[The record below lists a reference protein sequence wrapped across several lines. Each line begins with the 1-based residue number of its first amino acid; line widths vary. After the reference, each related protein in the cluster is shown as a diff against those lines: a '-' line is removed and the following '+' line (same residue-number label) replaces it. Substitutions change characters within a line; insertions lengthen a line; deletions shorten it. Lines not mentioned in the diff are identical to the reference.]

1 MIAAARRM
9 TRRLARFRPSGRLLA
24 DPALLELLGL
34 HSGRLL
40 CQLSR
45 HRGRHNGPRRWPSLG
60 LPILHGG

>member
-9 TRRLARFRPSGRLLA
+9 TRRLARFRPCGRLLA

-34 HSGRLL
+34 RSGRLL

-45 HRGRHNGPRRWPSLG
+45 HLGPRLSPSLG
-60 LPILHGG
+60 LPILRGG